1 MKKVLGGL
9 CGLALLAATSCST
22 SKNATSGDGSVTAGQ
37 AQSLRSDVMKLKG
50 QWTVANVDYNKSY
63 SIKPFDEGADIN
75 CFVGS
80 TWKLIPNNYTGAYTL
95 NGGGS
100 CPQKTQA
107 ITFSVDK
114 YSNVSIKK
122 VGEGE
127 KAKRVTA
134 GYMLRLEN
142 PTDNS
147 FTLVQSLNADGSPMD
162 VRYNFVRTSNK

>member
-1 MKKVLGGL
+1 MKKIIFGL
-9 CGLALLAATSCST
+9 FGIALVAGSCST
-22 SKNATSGDGSVTAGQ
+22 TKSASSDGSVSAGQ
-37 AQSLRSDVMKLKG
+37 AQSLRAEVMKLKG
-50 QWTVANVDYNKSY
+50 EWTISDVDYNKSY

-80 TWKLIPNNYTGAYTL
+80 AWKLIPNNYTGTYSL

-100 CPQKTQA
+100 CPVKTQA

-127 KAKRVTA
+127 KAKKVGA

-162 VRYNFVRTSNK
+162 VRYNFVRTSSK